1 MEIKYKEII
10 EHIGT
15 GICVVDFNME
25 FLYAN
30 NNACEIF
37 ETTKN
42 KLEGRNLKD
51 FVNEIEWEEIK
62 KQTEQLKTEKSG
74 KYHLE
79 IKTNKN
85 NLKILSVYVS
95 VEFDKTGNAIYFFG
109 GFYDITENV
118 YEKKKL
124 IEINHQFEE
133 LNQKLFSQ
141 TLEAEA
147 QKEKIEKYSKYLDEG
162 INYAK
167 TIQKILLPDLTEI
180 NNILPETD
188 LIFYKPKHIIGGDF
202 YYINEKNNYKIFAVA
217 DCTGHGVSGALISM
231 LGITFLNDII
241 DRNLLV
247 NSSEILEKLREKIKK
262 AFKSYGNNIE
272 NKNGMDIAICIVD
285 KKTNIMQY
293 SGANNPLWIYRDDE
307 LLEYKPT
314 RNPIGFYHAEKKFQT
329 QHIQLKKNDY
339 IFLFS
344 DGFYDQIG
352 EEHNRKYS
360 KKKFRKLLLEI
371 KSFEKGVK
379 ENKLNKELI
388 NWKGKNEQID
398 DITIMGI
405 KW

>member
-109 GFYDITENV
+109 AFYDITENV